1 MDAYVLLRTEP
12 GRTRDAAERLTR
24 LAGDGIRQV
33 VVITGDWDVLVALD
47 VADPHQLGEVVM
59 GQVLDD
65 ETITESQTAVVLN
78 PPARDP
84 TPPKPTPKPKPMP
97 VRGRDP
103 FVALVFADLDLAQGR
118 EFEGGW
124 DTWLGGVMD
133 SLAETGGVAGAAVV
147 TGEYDLLIEVGGA
160 TWDECSQGILSIATI
175 PGIAGTTTAVAV
187 TEKLV
192 PTEAAD

>member
-65 ETITESQTAVVLN
+65 ETITESQTSVVLN
-78 PPARDP
+78 LPARDP
-84 TPPKPTPKPKPMP
+84 KPTPKPKPKPMP

-103 FVALVFADLDLAQGR
+103 FVALVFADLDLAPGR
-118 EFEGGW
+118 ESSDGW

-133 SLAETGGVAGAAVV
+133 SVAEAPGVAGVAVL

-160 TWDECSQGILSIATI
+160 TWDECSKGILSIATI
-175 PGIAGTTTAVAV
+175 PGIAATTTAVAV